1 MRKIIKEISIGRQSI
16 KDKPEKSDLLVH
28 VKPSD
33 KMNIEIKSSVLRL
46 FKTTLY
52 KLVEDTLKEYQV
64 GPCTIIINDDGALDF
79 AIKAR
84 IRTAVNL
91 ASEQDIFKENIKEG
105 EILKEETKYIKS
117 LKNRLRRS
125 RLYLPGNNPYLMQN
139 SYLFGADS
147 LIFDLEDSVAISEKM
162 SARFLVNEALKFLP
176 IENTEKMV
184 RINPLTIF
192 GREDLKVIMK
202 NPSFDTILLP
212 KCESADDVRRAD
224 ETITFYEKLYN
235 YTNLS
240 IALIPLIE
248 TAKGIINAN
257 DIAYASLRNVALS
270 FGAEDFTAD
279 IGTSRTSEALELLAA
294 RQAIILAS
302 KANCI
307 QALDSVFSNISDMH
321 GLKDDTIKSKSLGFD
336 GRGLIHPEQI
346 HVVHEVYKPKKDEI
360 EYAKNV
366 IKAIDAAKQKGD
378 GVVSIGRK
386 MIDAPVEKR
395 ARNILKLAKKMG
407 L

>member
-162 SARFLVNEALKFLP
+162 SA
-176 IENTEKMV
+176 
-184 RINPLTIF
+184 
-192 GREDLKVIMK
+192 
-202 NPSFDTILLP
+202 P
-212 KCESADDVRRAD
+212 KDKA
-224 ETITFYEKLYN
+224 TF
-235 YTNLS
+235 
-240 IALIPLIE
+240 
-248 TAKGIINAN
+248 
-257 DIAYASLRNVALS
+257 
-270 FGAEDFTAD
+270 
-279 IGTSRTSEALELLAA
+279 
-294 RQAIILAS
+294 
-302 KANCI
+302 
-307 QALDSVFSNISDMH
+307 
-321 GLKDDTIKSKSLGFD
+321 
-336 GRGLIHPEQI
+336 
-346 HVVHEVYKPKKDEI
+346 
-360 EYAKNV
+360 
-366 IKAIDAAKQKGD
+366 
-378 GVVSIGRK
+378 
-386 MIDAPVEKR
+386 
-395 ARNILKLAKKMG
+395 LKLA
-407 L
+407 